1 MSRLGIKYDG
11 CKTTVDDLKIISN
24 SKYSELIS
32 DLEEVVSRVEGLT
45 YKPDTSSV
53 RSSISKA
60 QEHKEKIMNFANG
73 LDSYAESLYSFDN
86 GFYNNFVKLDGTN
99 SDNYNI
105 NIGQVDITNEEIEEL
120 FLNDADSLESL
131 LYKLNKDLSLG
142 DDSMII
148 QIKDQIR
155 QFLLSDE
162 NPKAL
167 KYFLRGNSFKVI
179 RKNNGDVFIRLKKS
193 WLDTSDLKKCAKYLH
208 DELNILTDSQ
218 LNDILSGHNTKNI
231 KKIEKFINRAFSKGG
246 VKIYDSSRNKLSSY
260 AKKLS
265 KSDYGDLNKFI
276 GKANLDDTYY
286 LINNSKEAA
295 LDDLFGEAKYIKNNA
310 GKVKNSIKSG
320 NVLNDIKNIKG
331 ASKLE
336 FVGKTFGAVDK
347 INTVWD
353 NANENLKDEN
363 GNWDFTNGY
372 KNKKFVVDTTVD
384 LGTSAGAAAAGA
396 AIGSFIP
403 GAGTVVGAAAG
414 AIISIVINHKSG
426 EPPKSM
432 VDKAKDIANT
442 TVDKFGET
450 LGRIF
455 W

>member
-32 DLEEVVSRVEGLT
+32 DLEEVVSTIEGLT
-45 YKPDTSSV
+45 YKPETSSV

-105 NIGQVDITNEEIEEL
+105 NIGQVDITDEEIEEL

-155 QFLLSDE
+155 QFFLSDE

-179 RKNNGDVFIRLKKS
+179 RKDGDVFIKLKKS
-193 WLDTSDLKKCAKYLH
+193 WLDTSDLEKCAKYLH

-218 LNDILSGHNTKNI
+218 LNDILSGHNTRNI
-231 KKIEKFINRAFSKGG
+231 RKIKKFINRAFSDEG
-246 VKIYDSSRNKLSSY
+246 VKIYDASRNNLSSY

-265 KSDYGDLNKFI
+265 KSDYVDLNKFI
-276 GKANLDDTYY
+276 GKAELDEKYY
-286 LINNSKEAA
+286 FAKNIKDAA
-295 LDDLFGEAKYIKNNA
+295 LDDLLGEAKYIKNNA

-336 FVGKTFGAVDK
+336 FVGKTFGAIDK

-353 NANENLKDEN
+353 NANESLKDEN

-384 LGTSAGAAAAGA
+384 LGTSAGAAALGA

-403 GAGTVVGAAAG
+403 GAGTVVGAFVGAA
-414 AIISIVINHKSG
+414 ISIGINREFG
-426 EPPKSM
+426 NPPKS
-432 VDKAKDIANT
+432 
-442 TVDKFGET
+442 TVDHVKDWTNKATDTIGNT
-450 LGRIF
+450 IGKIF